1 MDEFSFPTI
10 PVEQEPHCQLPLP
23 LWFVSSIASQDTN
36 HQHRRSSSSPEEA
49 AEKIDNAL
57 ELASSALGLE
67 GVDRFLN
74 DEERMDMLWEDFNEE
89 LRRMSC
95 DRKMDAANG
104 EASSNSSSMT
114 GSETDSR
121 RHGMVDLPCIQAFSA
136 SKGGSIIH
144 HRRPILLLMLKVLK
158 KLFLI
163 QKTTSSRRKSR
174 H

>member
-10 PVEQEPHCQLPLP
+10 PVEQEPLCQLPFP
-23 LWFVSSIASQDTN
+23 LWFVSSIASQETD
-36 HQHRRSSSSPEEA
+36 HHHRRSFSSPEEA
-49 AEKIDNAL
+49 AKIADAL
-57 ELASSALGLE
+57 ELASSALRLDG
-67 GVDRFLN
+67 GDRFLS

-95 DRKMDAANG
+95 DRKVDAANG
-104 EASSNSSSMT
+104 DASSNSSSMT

-121 RHGMVDLPCIQAFSA
+121 RHGMVDLPCIQAFGA
-136 SKGGSIIH
+136 SKSGSIIH
-144 HRRPILLLMLKVLK
+144 HRRPSLLLMLKVLK

-163 QKTTSSRRKSR
+163 QKTGSSKRKSL